1 MHVKNDAHPNIY
13 CKTII
18 FGNGLF
24 IDRTQF
30 NVNKMSKTNS
40 CLWASNLLMHNTQS
54 VKNSNSK
61 D

>member
-1 MHVKNDAHPNIY
+1 VKNDAHPNIY

-18 FGNGLF
+18 FVNGLF

-30 NVNKMSKTNS
+30 NVNKVPKTNS
-40 CLWASNLLMHNTQS
+40 FFWASNLLMHNTQS
-54 VKNSNSK
+54 VENSNSK